1 VFDWKEKWEVGY
13 RIYEC
18 NIDGSGFRQLTFP
31 PEREETLHK
40 KYAIAGYHHG
50 TDDMDPVYL
59 PNGDIIFISTRS
71 QFGILCDQPDIFTST
86 TLYRMDKDGKNM
98 RKLSNSSVSENTP
111 TVMPDGRLLYTRW
124 EYVDKGSSCVKCLWS
139 MRPDGTSSAEVYG
152 NDIATPPT
160 MIFGRAIPG
169 ASNKYV
175 MIGSPHCCPWV
186 AIGTVIRLDMN
197 KDIRTRE
204 PMEYM
209 TPDVDVRG
217 LGGESRLLY
226 KKGDKWLTNINGPM
240 YRDPFPL
247 CEEQF
252 MVSHKPE
259 GPAWSDPNG
268 WALYMLDENGEVVEF
283 YRDPEISCW
292 QPMPL
297 LPREKPPLLDSQ
309 PNPALAQMNKAMC
322 IVTDVYHGMDGVE
335 RGQVKYIRILEQR
348 PRPWA
353 SRRYWGGDSG
363 YGQQHVVTTRSTH
376 LGLKVQHGVVPVEDD
391 GSASFIVPAKS
402 NIFFQALD
410 ENFRSIQTER
420 TLVNYMPGEVRSCTG
435 CHETPK
441 DSARVGLQR
450 RGLVKALKRAPS
462 MPLPQPGDD
471 DAGKIIDFRT
481 MVQPVLDK
489 YCIECHSPNSPEK
502 KVEGGLDLSGTE
514 TDVFNVAYEQLL
526 NKRVC
531 GRINNEV
538 APKTGN
544 AEYQPPYTF
553 GSYSSILG
561 AMLADGEIKLADEG
575 ANKKVA
581 ELMKSHKDV
590 KVPLEAKIKIW
601 NWLDTNCQFYGSYWG
616 RRNKQH
622 KDHANYRPISTFEE
636 ARSTVCPIP
645 EEER

>member
-1 VFDWKEKWEVGY
+1 
-13 RIYEC
+13 
-18 NIDGSGFRQLTFP
+18 
-31 PEREETLHK
+31 
-40 KYAIAGYHHG
+40 
-50 TDDMDPVYL
+50 
-59 PNGDIIFISTRS
+59 
-71 QFGILCDQPDIFTST
+71 
-86 TLYRMDKDGKNM
+86 
-98 RKLSNSSVSENTP
+98 
-111 TVMPDGRLLYTRW
+111 
-124 EYVDKGSSCVKCLWS
+124 
-139 MRPDGTSSAEVYG
+139 
-152 NDIATPPT
+152 
-160 MIFGRAIPG
+160 
-169 ASNKYV
+169 
-175 MIGSPHCCPWV
+175 
-186 AIGTVIRLDMN
+186 
-197 KDIRTRE
+197 
-204 PMEYM
+204 
-209 TPDVDVRG
+209 
-217 LGGESRLLY
+217 
-226 KKGDKWLTNINGPM
+226 
-240 YRDPFPL
+240 
-247 CEEQF
+247 
-252 MVSHKPE
+252 
-259 GPAWSDPNG
+259 
-268 WALYMLDENGEVVEF
+268 
-283 YRDPEISCW
+283 
-292 QPMPL
+292 
-297 LPREKPPLLDSQ
+297 
-309 PNPALAQMNKAMC
+309 
-322 IVTDVYHGMDGVE
+322 
-335 RGQVKYIRILEQR
+335 
-348 PRPWA
+348 
-353 SRRYWGGDSG
+353 
-363 YGQQHVVTTRSTH
+363 
-376 LGLKVQHGVVPVEDD
+376 VPVEDD